1 MEHLTWQRLSII
13 AVVTGILAWLVC
25 RLAVGNGYT
34 PTPVPWTMPIV
45 CLIGGVLALVIAWPV
60 RQYQRGKHPGLDG
73 LRAARAAVFAQAC
86 AYAGVLLGAGFLGYA
101 LALADMWNHGPRRDV
116 AISAL
121 IAALG
126 AVLLLIGGLIA
137 EHWCRTK
144 PPEDATPTAAS
155 AP

>member
-1 MEHLTWQRLSII
+1 MEHLTWQRL
-13 AVVTGILAWLVC
+13 A
-25 RLAVGNGYT
+25 
-34 PTPVPWTMPIV
+34 
-45 CLIGGVLALVIAWPV
+45 LIGGVTLALGWLITRVAIGDGYTPAPIPITLPLVCAVGGAVALVFAWPV
-60 RQYQRGKHPGLDG
+60 RQYQRGKRPDLDA

-86 AYAGVLLGAGFLGYA
+86 AYAGALLASGLVGYA
-101 LALADMWNHGPRRDV
+101 IGVAGEWDHGPRRDV

-126 AVLLLIGGLIA
+126 AVALLVAGAIA

-144 PPEDATPTAAS
+144 PPEDPKPTP